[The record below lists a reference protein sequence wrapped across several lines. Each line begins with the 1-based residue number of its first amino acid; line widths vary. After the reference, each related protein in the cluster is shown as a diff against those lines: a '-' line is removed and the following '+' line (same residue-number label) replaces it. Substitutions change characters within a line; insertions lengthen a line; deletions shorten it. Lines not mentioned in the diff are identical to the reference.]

1 MRPQEKKA
9 KQTVSSNQSN
19 EKQVKQVSFK
29 PEQASAQQ
37 PGYSEIVNR
46 VLRSSIPERKEQK
59 LSTKVVDCHD
69 SLEGQV
75 FSNRNII
82 DGMSERN
89 CGLRH
94 ARELIGKF
102 RSGWACL
109 LNSRV
114 VS

>member
-1 MRPQEKKA
+1 MKPQEKKA

-19 EKQVKQVSFK
+19 EKQVKKVSFK

-37 PGYSEIVNR
+37 LGYSEIVNR

-59 LSTKVVDCHD
+59 LSTKVVDCRD
-69 SLEGQV
+69 SLEEGQV
-75 FSNRNII
+75 FSNRSII
-82 DGMSERN
+82 DGMNDRN

-102 RSGWACL
+102 S
-109 LNSRV
+109 SRV
-114 VS
+114 VCC